1 MTKIKIKNKSK
12 IEPERVFSLILV
24 EYKDILRKIKNFNVS
39 KASQQS
45 DIPSRIAIIF
55 LVIYNDI

>member
-12 IEPERVFSLILV
+12 IEPERVFSFIPV
-24 EYKDILRKIKNFNVS
+24 EYKDILRKTNNLNVS

-45 DIPSRIAIIF
+45 DIPLRITIICR
-55 LVIYNDI
+55 VIYNDI

>member
-24 EYKDILRKIKNFNVS
+24 EYKDILRKIKNLNVS
-39 KASQQS
+39 KASQKATFH
-45 DIPSRIAIIF
+45 RE
-55 LVIYNDI
+55 

>member
-12 IEPERVFSLILV
+12 IEPERVFSFIPV
-24 EYKDILRKIKNFNVS
+24 EYKDILRNTKNLNVS

-45 DIPSRIAIIF
+45 DIPLRITIICR
-55 LVIYNDI
+55 VIYNDI